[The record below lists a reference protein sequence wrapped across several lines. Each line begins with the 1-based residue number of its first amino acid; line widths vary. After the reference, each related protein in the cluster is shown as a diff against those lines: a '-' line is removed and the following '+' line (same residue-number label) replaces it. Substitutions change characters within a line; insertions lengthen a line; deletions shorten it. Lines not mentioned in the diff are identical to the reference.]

1 MKYKVAITLLTI
13 GLFLIS
19 AFGVYTYIEN
29 QRYERYLSFQM
40 TSDISRLTTALLKN
54 QQIYSDVIDSDII
67 TLEQAELLYENNF
80 LLARTTQELQDLAVV
95 LKKIE
100 QEDISNITA
109 TNASDIGYLFSV
121 FIWDEGEREAVDNEP
136 KVYRFPDT
144 IEFALAQ
151 DEKEK
156 IELIDELNKGW
167 IDSVVNNNKAFSEEQ
182 IFNSDLFFDLYQ
194 DNAINSEFW
203 VDLIVNMEIETKE
216 FLTNNYL
223 DKIGTILY

>member
-151 DEKEK
+151 EEKEK